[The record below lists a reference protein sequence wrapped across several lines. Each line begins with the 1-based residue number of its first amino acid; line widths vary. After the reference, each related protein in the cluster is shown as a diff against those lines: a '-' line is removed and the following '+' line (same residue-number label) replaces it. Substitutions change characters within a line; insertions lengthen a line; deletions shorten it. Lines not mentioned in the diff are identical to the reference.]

1 MEKKAK
7 VSEQKAQ
14 EESMKFEDLMKEMKW
29 TQEKKDKELNNLKD
43 QLKDLKNEYDLL
55 KLQKIVE
62 QENSQRRNDKN

>member
-29 TQEKKDKELNNLKD
+29 T
-43 QLKDLKNEYDLL
+43 
-55 KLQKIVE
+55 
-62 QENSQRRNDKN
+62 